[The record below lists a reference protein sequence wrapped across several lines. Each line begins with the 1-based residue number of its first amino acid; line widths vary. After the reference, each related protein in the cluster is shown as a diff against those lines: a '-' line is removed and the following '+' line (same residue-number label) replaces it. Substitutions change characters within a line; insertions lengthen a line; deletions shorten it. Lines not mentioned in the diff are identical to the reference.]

1 MWKMKN
7 CWILKLNKG
16 LYTLLFVCIALVFL
30 SQTQKGYYLFPIKP
44 GQQNFLAGNMSE
56 IRSNHF
62 HTGLDIKTE
71 GRQGL
76 AVLASADGYV
86 SKIKVSSFGYGNVL
100 YLKHTNGTSTVY
112 AHLRSFESPI
122 AEFMQGKIY
131 EARENELEY
140 TLKPG
145 ELPISQGDTIAYS
158 GNTGSSGGPHLHFE
172 IRDSL
177 NRAIDPLHAGFK
189 EIVDTTSPI
198 VRRVAISP
206 LTPDSRVNGM
216 YRRQEF
222 SLIYSSGAFQV
233 QPTIKIS
240 GKVGIEVLAYDQ
252 LDEMYN
258 RNGFPIFE
266 IYEADKKIFRAEV
279 NEIDFN
285 IGRHILLHT
294 YRNRYTRLYKKPNNK
309 FSFYEPDTV
318 LSGAISAM
326 PGEEK
331 SITVKLLDAYANE
344 SDLRIQFSG
353 ELAPTDL
360 EGINYT
366 SGNSQ
371 IDYQENVL
379 ILNSAAAEEGDLA
392 IVHVNGLSMELPYAY
407 AGRNKRTYLWDMRLG
422 VPDSIDLCSE
432 TILPEVEARIPAGE
446 ELLFDNGEVRINFEK
461 ESLLDDLYL
470 RIEHFEEKGLKGLTI
485 NDQFDYLWQQVSVR
499 MKVDNFQGDTSKT
512 HMYQLYRNGH
522 KNFVGGNWQGPFINF
537 KTRVFGD
544 FVLATDSI
552 PPSIRAVR
560 VNSREIRFVIKDN
573 LSGIK
578 DFNAW
583 VDGKWTQMR
592 YEHKQAIIWSDP
604 LPGTTL
610 KGEVLLKV
618 RDRANNE
625 AIYKGNI

>member
-1 MWKMKN
+1 M
-7 CWILKLNKG
+7 KLNKG

-76 AVLASADGYV
+76 PVHASADGYV
-86 SKIKVSSFGYGNVL
+86 AKIKVSSFGYGNVL
-100 YLKHTNGTSTVY
+100 YLKHPNGTSTVY
-112 AHLRSFESPI
+112 AHLKDFASPI
-122 AEFMQGKIY
+122 AEFMQQKIY
-131 EARENELEY
+131 EARVNELEY

-177 NRAIDPLHAGFK
+177 NRAIDPLHAGFR
-189 EIVDTTSPI
+189 EIVDNTSPI

-206 LTPDSRVNGM
+206 LTPESRVNGM

-233 QPTIKIS
+233 QPSINIS
-240 GKVGIEVLAYDQ
+240 GKVGIEILAYDQ

-266 IYEADKKIFRAEV
+266 IYDAENRIFRAEV

-309 FSFYEPDTV
+309 FSFYEPDSV
-318 LSGAISAM
+318 LSGAISAL

-331 SITVKLLDAYANE
+331 SITVQLLDAYANA
-344 SDLRIQFSG
+344 SKLKIDFLG
-353 ELAPTDL
+353 ELAPTTLD
-360 EGINYT
+360 GTNYT
-366 SGNSQ
+366 SGNQ
-371 IDYQENVL
+371 PIEYLENVL
-379 ILNSAAAEEGDLA
+379 VINSSEASAGDLA
-392 IVHVNGLSMELPYAY
+392 QVHVHGLSMELPYAY
-407 AGRNKRTYLWDMRLG
+407 AGKNKRTYLWDMALG
-422 VPDSIDLCSE
+422 IPDSINLCSE
-432 TILPEVEARIPAGE
+432 TIFPKVIAKIPAE
-446 ELLFDNGEVRINFEK
+446 KETLIDNGMVKILFEE
-461 ESLLDDLYL
+461 ESLLEDLYL
-470 RIEHFEEKGLKGLTI
+470 RVNTFEDKGMKGLSL
-485 NDQFDYLWQQVSVR
+485 NDQFDYLWQSISVKAN
-499 MKVDNFQGDTSKT
+499 MGDFMGDQSKT

-522 KNFVGGNWQGPFINF
+522 RNFLGGKWEGPFINF
-537 KTRVFGD
+537 NTRVLGD

-552 PPSIRAVR
+552 PPSIRPTR
-560 VNSREIRFVIKDN
+560 INGREIRFVIKDN

-578 DFNAW
+578 DFEAW
-583 VDGKWTQMR
+583 VDGRWTQMK
-592 YEHKQAIIWSDP
+592 YEHKQAVIWSAP

-610 KGEVLLKV
+610 KGEVVLKV

-625 AIYKGNI
+625 AIYNGKI

>member
-1 MWKMKN
+1 MKN
-7 CWILKLNKG
+7 CWILKLNNS
-16 LYTLLFVCIALVFL
+16 LYTLLFVFLAFVFL

-44 GQQNFLAGNMSE
+44 GVQNFLAGNMSE

-76 AVLASADGYV
+76 PVHASADGYV
-86 SKIKVSSFGYGNVL
+86 AKIKVSSFGYGNVL
-100 YLKHTNGTSTVY
+100 YLKHPNGTSTVY
-112 AHLRSFESPI
+112 AHLKDFAAPI
-122 AEFMQGKIY
+122 AEYMQQKIY

-140 TLKPG
+140 NPKPG
-145 ELPISQGDTIAYS
+145 ELTVSQGDTIAYS
-158 GNTGSSGGPHLHFE
+158 GNSGSSGGPHLHFE

-189 EIVDTTSPI
+189 EIVDNTSPI

-206 LTPDSRVNGM
+206 LTPESRVNGM

-240 GKVGIEVLAYDQ
+240 GKVGIEILAYDQ

-266 IYEADKKIFRAEV
+266 IYDADKKIFRAEV

-318 LSGAISAM
+318 LSGAISAL

-331 SITVKLLDAYANE
+331 SITVKLSDAYAN
-344 SDLRIQFSG
+344 SSKLKIDFLG
-353 ELAPTDL
+353 ELAPTSL
-360 EGINYT
+360 NGTNNS
-366 SGNSQ
+366 SGNQQ
-371 IDYQENVL
+371 IEYLENVL
-379 ILNSAAAEEGDLA
+379 VINSSEALAGDLA
-392 IVHVNGLSMELPYAY
+392 QVHVHGLSMELPYAY
-407 AGRNKRTYLWDMRLG
+407 AGKNKRTYLWDMALG
-422 VPDSIDLCSE
+422 IPDSINLCSE
-432 TILPEVEARIPAGE
+432 TIFPKVLAKIPAE
-446 ELLFDNGEVRINFEK
+446 KETLIDNGEVKILFEE
-461 ESLLDDLYL
+461 ESLLEDLYL
-470 RIEHFEEKGLKGLTI
+470 RVDTFEYKGMKGLSL
-485 NDQFDYLWQQVSVR
+485 NDQFDYLWHSISVKAK
-499 MKVDNFQGDTSKT
+499 MDDFKGDTSKT

-522 KNFVGGNWQGPFINF
+522 RNFLGGEWEGQFINF
-537 KTRVFGD
+537 NTRVLGN

-552 PPSIRAVR
+552 PPTIRPTR
-560 VNSREIRFVIKDN
+560 INGREIRFVIKDN

-578 DFNAW
+578 DFEAW
-583 VDGKWTQMR
+583 VDGKWTQMK
-592 YEHKQAIIWSDP
+592 YEHKQAIIWSAP

-610 KGEVLLKV
+610 KGEVVLKV

-625 AIYKGNI
+625 AIYNGKI

>member
-1 MWKMKN
+1 
-7 CWILKLNKG
+7 
-16 LYTLLFVCIALVFL
+16 
-30 SQTQKGYYLFPIKP
+30 
-44 GQQNFLAGNMSE
+44 MSE

-145 ELPISQGDTIAYS
+145 ELPISQGDPIAYS
-158 GNTGSSGGPHLHFE
+158 GNTGSSGGPHLHYE

-233 QPTIKIS
+233 QPTVKIS

-552 PPSIRAVR
+552 PPLIRAVR

>member
-1 MWKMKN
+1 M
-7 CWILKLNKG
+7 KLNKG

-122 AEFMQGKIY
+122 AEFMQHKIY

-140 TLKPG
+140 TLNPG

-407 AGRNKRTYLWDMRLG
+407 TGRNKRTYLWDMRLG

-470 RIEHFEEKGLKGLTI
+470 RIGHFEEKGLKGLTI

-522 KNFVGGNWQGPFINF
+522 KNFVGGNWQVPFINF